1 MPDLVKKL
9 VTMQRVN
16 ASHEAEI
23 FYPRTLAS
31 QVFYDEAQNITV
43 ADHIT
48 DTAQL
53 HLTATERTRLTATNA
68 ANGYVTLGA
77 DGFIPVNKLNPSVL
91 AITTEFANVAAIDA
105 SAVEVGQL
113 VMVVDASAD
122 TTVASGWAIYR
133 KRVDTNPASLDYT
146 IVNDVPETTEGAGDG
161 RTAGWQK
168 IAEKESIDVALEW
181 SAINNRPNSSV
192 ADIDDAVSKKHEHA
206 NKSTLDLIT
215 YDSTNSV
222 LKYNSTET
230 IAFMSMVPAV
240 YVAAQGS
247 EPTYANLKENDIVYV
262 VTGTITP
269 SGT

>member
-48 DTAQL
+48 DTAQI

-68 ANGYVTLGA
+68 ANGYVTLDA
-77 DGFIPVNKLNPSVL
+77 QGFIPVNKLNPSVL
-91 AITTEFANVAAIDA
+91 AITTEFANVAALDA
-105 SAVEVGQL
+105 TAVEAGQL

-122 TTVASGWAIYR
+122 TTVNAGWAIYR
-133 KRVDTNPASLDYT
+133 KRVDTDPASLDYT
-146 IVNDVPETTEGAGDG
+146 KVNGND
-161 RTAGWQK
+161 AGWQK

-206 NKSTLDLIT
+206 NKATLDLIT

-262 VTGTITP
+262 VTGTINP

>member
-31 QVFYDEAQNITV
+31 QVFFDEAQNITV

-48 DTAQL
+48 DTAQI

-77 DGFIPVNKLNPSVL
+77 DGFIPVNKLNTSVL
-91 AITTEFANVAAIDA
+91 AITTEFANIAALGAGAA
-105 SAVEVGQL
+105 SVETGQL
-113 VMVVDASAD
+113 VMVTDASAD
-122 TTVASGWAIYR
+122 ETVTAGWAIYR

-146 IVNDVPETTEGAGDG
+146 KVNGDD
-161 RTAGWQK
+161 AGWQK

-181 SAINNRPNSSV
+181 SAINNRPQSSV
-192 ADIDDAVSKKHEHA
+192 SDIDDAVSKKHEHA

-240 YVAAQGS
+240 YVAQQGS
-247 EPTYANLKENDIVYV
+247 EPNYSNLKENDIVYV
-262 VTGTITP
+262 VTGTINP
-269 SGT
+269 A